1 MKNAANQ
8 KAGKHMYILWYSR
21 GFINSGLPTLLIELA
36 IKLNKI
42 SRWAIVK
49 KITIK
54 QRMDFAPDTF
64 RMATSKTLLFQ

>member
-1 MKNAANQ
+1 MQQIKRLESSCIFC
-8 KAGKHMYILWYSR
+8 GIPG
-21 GFINSGLPTLLIELA
+21 GFFNSGLPTLLIQLA
-36 IKLNKI
+36 ISLNKI

-54 QRMDFAPDTF
+54 QRMDFVPDTF